1 MCSASLQHLCENK
14 QLIVVDAEATVH
26 QAARELRE
34 NRIGA
39 LVVEEQG
46 RVVGTM
52 THRDLILR
60 VFGKPL
66 DLLETMVRDVMTPS
80 DHTLSF
86 DASVEEVVALMR
98 AQRVRLIPL
107 VRGSRAVGVV
117 TLDDLLMAGAIDA
130 ATAAEIIRAELE
142 EPTGTGS
149 VELPRSA

>member
-34 NRIGA
+34 NRVGA

-86 DASVEEVVALMR
+86 DASVEEVVALMK

-130 ATAAEIIRAELE
+130 WTAAEIIRAELE
-142 EPTGTGS
+142 EMTGTGS